1 MTIFRFALLR
11 SMRQKVTLGLLC
23 IAPLAMIFIEQLWS
37 PEYGTGFLFYGLVV
51 MFAAFS
57 LVRLTMTDRVS
68 GTIVRIFAAPVTTI
82 QYLAQNL
89 LAFWLILNVPTLL
102 MIGIGSIRYG
112 WEGNR
117 TALLLLCYLVF
128 NAAAITLSLAWNA
141 MFHSKVMADT
151 IFSVVVSF
159 MALLGGVFIPLPM
172 LPDFLQKIGMATPLY
187 WFSNAIT
194 RIQGQEAAEGYWSSI
209 LIMLLFSAAFLLFG
223 GKRRLE

>member
-68 GTIVRIFAAPVTTI
+68 GTIV

-112 WEGNR
+112 WEVNR